1 MIETLEPSP
10 NETSIS
16 DFLRTVEAGQDIKDA
31 LVEWQKKNTGRL
43 KVEALRKNLFAEEP
57 QVERHSSGSLQA
69 TAVMRAIETEK
80 NAAKKRKL
88 RPIHLL
94 PTCEGYT
101 VLTPVI
107 QFKQDG
113 YHAVIERGRAFS
125 LKMTDVEASTESL
138 IEVASKRCFELRGQ
152 WPTCILIKTERL
164 FLLDQEV
171 YERGYC
177 VAEDEIE
184 QETII
189 PFDCAEPMAD
199 YDVKVVIS
207 KEGDDEWI
215 NDRKVS

>member
-69 TAVMRAIETEK
+69 TEVLRAIETEK
-80 NAAKKRKL
+80 NAAKKRRL
-88 RPIHLL
+88 RPVRLE

-101 VLTPVI
+101 VLTPII
-107 QFKQDG
+107 QFRQEG

-125 LKMTDVEASTESL
+125 LKMTDAEATTESL
-138 IEVASKRCFELRGQ
+138 VEVASKRCFELRGQ
-152 WPTCILIKTERL
+152 WPTCVLIRTERL
-164 FLLDQEV
+164 FVLNEET
-171 YERGYC
+171 YERGHIT
-177 VAEDEIE
+177 VEDT
-184 QETII
+184 QV
-189 PFDCAEPMAD
+189 PFDCAEPHAD
-199 YDVKVVIS
+199 YDVKAVIS
-207 KEGDDEWI
+207 RKGDDEWI
-215 NDRKVS
+215 NDRKAG